1 MCCFQCS
8 CCQICTTS
16 AAGWRYMPRYS
27 SRLQTMQQNDPFLV
41 ALAAVFLASKSENHG
56 SARLQQII
64 GWFFKVKYAKDKEMA
79 TKMFAMMS
87 NPQQNEW
94 LRDIVL
100 KVWADPCLLLS
111 SQLCR

>member
-1 MCCFQCS
+1 MACHS
-8 CCQICTTS
+8 GLL
-16 AAGWRYMPRYS
+16 AASHAHHAPQAAAVHLFS
-27 SRLQTMQQNDPFLV
+27 LPLQTMQQNDPMLV

-64 GWFFKVKYAKDKEMA
+64 GWFFKIKYAKDKEMA

-100 KVWADPCLLLS
+100 KV
-111 SQLCR
+111 